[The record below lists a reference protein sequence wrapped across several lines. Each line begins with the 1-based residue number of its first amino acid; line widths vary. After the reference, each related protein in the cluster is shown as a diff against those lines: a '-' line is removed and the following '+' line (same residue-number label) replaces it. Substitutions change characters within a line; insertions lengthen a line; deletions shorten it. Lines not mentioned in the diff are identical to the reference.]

1 MVLDIKRLN
10 LEYISWNIDNGE
22 GRNSD
27 DLRFGQMLH
36 NKYEMGTLTDVFYI
50 ETPKVVYDTLLK
62 DLTIP

>member
-22 GRNSD
+22 GRNLD
-27 DLRFGQMLH
+27 DLRFGQMLY
-36 NKYEMGTLTDVFYI
+36 NKYEMDTLTDVFYI

-62 DLTIP
+62 DLTIT